1 MPTGAPLVNSNQ
13 ILVGLTGLV
22 AVGLTTTPGP
32 TTTSG
37 ALNGGFKELGYLSD
51 DGFTFTESKDIA
63 DINVWHSFYSAR
75 KLITGRNVQV
85 EFMMREW
92 FDDSLSF
99 ALGGATVTS
108 AHPNHTITPPS
119 PAQVDYRS
127 LVIEW
132 QDGTR
137 YYRLYFPKGLAVA
150 EVSSQFTRTDAAGIP
165 ITFAG
170 VDPGAG
176 SNIYTLLTNDVAF
189 SS

>member
-22 AVGLTTTPGP
+22 AVAPVGTSPP

-37 ALNGGFKELGYLSD
+37 ALNGAFKELGYLSE

-63 DINVWHSFYSAR
+63 DINVWQSFYPAR

-85 EFMMREW
+85 EFVMKEW

-108 AHPNHTITPPS
+108 AHPNHTVTPPL
-119 PAQVDYRS
+119 PANVDYRS

-132 QDGTR
+132 VDGTR

-150 EVSSQFTRTDAAGIP
+150 EISSQFTRSDSAGIP

-170 VDPGAG
+170 VDPGTG
-176 SNIYTLLTNDVAF
+176 TNIYTLFTNDVAF